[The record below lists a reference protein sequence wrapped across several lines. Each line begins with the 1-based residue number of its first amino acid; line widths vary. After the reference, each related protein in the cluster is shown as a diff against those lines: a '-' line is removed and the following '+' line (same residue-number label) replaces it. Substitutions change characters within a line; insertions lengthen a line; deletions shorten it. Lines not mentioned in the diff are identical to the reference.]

1 MKEGASGGASNTVGS
16 SRQSVGSR
24 SPAIDAIWRAH
35 EAFVATDPLPQPDLP
50 FWINLLEQQALEARE
65 HEAAGR
71 RDKALAEMADAVL
84 VAFRAIYVATGQ
96 DPEPLIV
103 NRIETRVIPR
113 TREIAQR
120 DRAGN
125 GYKEARA

>member
-1 MKEGASGGASNTVGS
+1 MSPADSK
-16 SRQSVGSR
+16 R

-35 EAFVATDPLPQPDLP
+35 AAFLATDDKPQPDLP
-50 FWINLLEQQALEARE
+50 FWVNLLDQQVIEMRE
-65 HEAAGR
+65 HLAAGR

-84 VAFRAIYVATGQ
+84 VAFRAIYVATGE

-103 NRIETRVIPR
+103 HRIETRVIPR
-113 TREIAQR
+113 TGEIAKR